1 MCRVSIVGVSGKASV
16 DRRGQTNKALR
27 NQLISPSWVFLNS
40 GVNPTVFVYGT
51 ETLCKPLH
59 RPSSLFYTS
68 VHRLVFTISLKP
80 RGRHAVQASPSTK
93 VNTSAKKI
101 VELSFPSPV
110 SAQFCYYFNFID
122 YWYEQKFPICL
133 LMEKFFEHLVS
144 LPCITFVSPRF
155 FVFKIMGLDYTC
167 DAWRFS
173 LVLVLFLRLQW
184 WD

>member
-59 RPSSLFYTS
+59 RPSSSTHLSIDWYSQSLWSHEEGTRFS
-68 VHRLVFTISLKP
+68 RRPRLRSIQVP
-80 RGRHAVQASPSTK
+80 
-93 VNTSAKKI
+93 KKI

-122 YWYEQKFPICL
+122 YWYEKKFPFCL